1 MPSLQA
7 LSASAQMLNA
17 AVSILANQKTSLENE
32 GLRDSLDLE
41 SMAALHGEVL
51 RIHTQIVQHLEEL
64 DFNHAAEL
72 LGPLL
77 VHSKALFDK
86 AWDGYDILNPLQCAS
101 PKNENSLLS
110 TIGGSGGSGGSPLLL
125 SAFIFVLGCFVLF
138 SSRQASRKTRMD

>member
-41 SMAALHGEVL
+41 SMAALHAEIL
-51 RIHTQIVQHLEEL
+51 RMHTQIVQHLEEL

-77 VHSKALFDK
+77 VQSKALFDK
-86 AWDGYDILNPLQCAS
+86 AWDGYDVLNPLQCGS
-101 PKNENSLLS
+101 PKNEKSVLS
-110 TIGGSGGSGGSPLLL
+110 TIRGSGGSGGSPLLL

>member
-17 AVSILANQKTSLENE
+17 AVSILANQKTSRENE

-41 SMAALHGEVL
+41 SMAALHAEVL
-51 RIHTQIVQHLEEL
+51 RMHTQIVRHLEEL

-72 LGPLL
+72 LSPLL
-77 VHSKALFDK
+77 VQSKALFDK
-86 AWDGYDILNPLQCAS
+86 AWDGYDLLNPLQCGS
-101 PKNENSLLS
+101 PTNENSVLS
-110 TIGGSGGSGGSPLLL
+110 TIGGSGSGGSPLLL

-138 SSRQASRKTRMD
+138 SSRQTSRKTRMD